1 METNTTTSLPGN
13 DMLLPEEVVHGR
25 AIRNVYIWVLV
36 GVGLPGNLACVLT
49 VLSMPVTTATFY
61 VALLAAADSLA
72 LLLKLLF
79 HQLVSHAKMTAAACV
94 FYFTPTF
101 FSCYANWV
109 LALICF
115 ERFVTVC
122 FPLKKDAYF
131 TKRRV
136 GVSVAILTAALA
148 VCFGPTPF
156 FYTDVMW
163 NGKRCVQ
170 NVGMLKF
177 KEEFFD
183 VFLASLYFFAPFF
196 LIAVLTTLIIIG
208 LYRNRQARQ
217 RIGGVVVT
225 EGGATSEERNVELSI
240 SVMLLCAGLVF
251 LLLLLPACLYH
262 LALEKLFDASIMEER
277 AQVFLF
283 YQVITMLADT
293 NHAVNFI
300 IYFLSAPRFRKRF
313 VELARRGFCF
323 KRGEESGATASSSE
337 DAIRLTQ
344 LSQTQTQDSGKG
356 ADQALSA

>member
-1 METNTTTSLPGN
+1 METNTTTLLPRN
-13 DMLLPEEVVHGR
+13 EILLPEEVVLGR
-25 AIRNVYIWVLV
+25 AIRDVYIWVLV

-79 HQLVSHAKMTAAACV
+79 HQLVSHSKMTAAACV
-94 FYFTPTF
+94 FYFTPAF

-115 ERFVTVC
+115 ERFFAVC
-122 FPLKKDAYF
+122 FPLKKQVYF

-136 GVSVAILTAALA
+136 RISVVVLTIALA
-148 VCFGPTPF
+148 ACFGPTPF
-156 FYTDVMW
+156 FKTEPQPHR
-163 NGKRCVQ
+163 KSCVEDPT
-170 NVGMLKF
+170 MLEF
-177 KEEFFD
+177 REEFYDAF
-183 VFLASLYFFAPFF
+183 FASLYFFVPFL
-196 LIAVLTTLIIIG
+196 LIAVFTTLIIVG
-208 LYRNRQARQ
+208 LYRHRRARQ
-217 RIGGVVVT
+217 RMSGGT
-225 EGGATSEERNVELSI
+225 MSGGCGGGESNAELSI

-283 YQVITMLADT
+283 YQVITVLADT

-300 IYFLSAPRFRKRF
+300 IYFLSAAKFRKRF
-313 VELARRGFCF
+313 VQLLRSCVSLASCRTRPRSC
-323 KRGEESGATASSSE
+323 SSE
-337 DAIRLTQ
+337 DATHLTNV
-344 LSQTQTQDSGKG
+344 SQVNDAKNAPGS
-356 ADQALSA
+356 ADHV